1 MHHVSMYKGCM
12 PGTIRRDWFKFLL
25 KESYK
30 IKVEFSKIQDKGWH
44 FFTLLEASR
53 AI

>member
-1 MHHVSMYKGCM
+1 MHHVSMYKGCT
-12 PGTIRRDWFKFLL
+12 PRTICCDWFKFQL

-30 IKVEFSKIQDKGWH
+30 IKVVFPKIQDKGWH